1 MYLSVSSPLITSQRL
16 QQFLEKHPIKPV
28 LVFEN
33 LADTATKKVAYRS
46 LKPFSGIYLIVNL
59 VNGKYYV
66 GSAVTGNLYMRF
78 HRHLFAHTGNVLVAN
93 AVKKYGLNEF
103 VFLVLEIIPQEEESN
118 NIQKSIALINRED
131 HYIQTLC
138 PEYNIAPLASNSS
151 GWNHTEETKEK
162 MRENYSTERR
172 QRVAE
177 INKGKS
183 LSDETKSL
191 LREAALNR
199 KPMSTETR
207 LKCIVNVRP
216 VTIRELEVCIKVK
229 RKQKS

>member
-1 MYLSVSSPLITSQRL
+1 L
-16 QQFLEKHPIKPV
+16 
-28 LVFEN
+28 
-33 LADTATKKVAYRS
+33 
-46 LKPFSGIYLIVNL
+46 FS
-59 VNGKYYV
+59 
-66 GSAVTGNLYMRF
+66 
-78 HRHLFAHTGNVLVAN
+78 HTGNVLVAN

-103 VFLVLEIIPQEEESN
+103 VFLVLEIVPQEEESN
-118 NIQKSIALINRED
+118 NTQNSIALLNRED

-162 MRENYSTERR
+162 MQENYSDERR

-177 INKGKS
+177 INKGKT
-183 LSDETKSL
+183 LSDETKAL

-199 KPMSTETR
+199 KPMSIETR

-216 VTIRELEVCIKVK
+216 VTITELNGSNPQFFPTIVSAAQAIGCSVK
-229 RKQKS
+229 TIQRALLFHFALQNEKAGYVSQSFARRVVLYGPTAHQNKLRDWIP